1 MDNTV
6 KKAIKIIK
14 QGGIVIFPTDTTF
27 GIGCN
32 LTNEKAVERLFN
44 IRKRPSTMAVPVLF
58 DTLERVK
65 QFVSPFNSSQGKP
78 LDSRVEKLMNKY
90 WPGALTIILP
100 CQTSK
105 VPVLVRGGSEN
116 LGVRIPDHE
125 TACELIKGADVPILG
140 PSANFH
146 GLNTPYRFSDL
157 DKELKKVVDFVVEGK
172 TKATAKGENL
182 ASTVIDCTEEPW
194 KVLRQ
199 GTLRIDL

>member
-1 MDNTV
+1 MDINV
-6 KKAIKIIK
+6 RNAIEIIK
-14 QGGIVIFPTDTTF
+14 QGGIVIFPTDTAF
-27 GIGCN
+27 GIGCD
-32 LTNEKAVERLFN
+32 LTNERAVERLFN
-44 IRKRPSTMAVPVLF
+44 IRKRPLIMAVPVLF
-58 DTLERVK
+58 DTLKRVREYVLSFDK
-65 QFVSPFNSSQGKP
+65 TIEQ
-78 LDSRVEKLMNKY
+78 LMNDY

-125 TACELIKGADVPILG
+125 TARELIKGANVPILG

-157 DKELKKVVDFVVEGK
+157 DKELIKVVDFVVEGK

-199 GTLRIDL
+199 GTLKIDL